1 MYRTFFKSQSSLTPL
16 PALLRCPAP
25 SAADKAA
32 LPLADSC
39 AAPPARGIR
48 RRRRS
53 QALPLFRKKS
63 RFVETGCAFSDFF

>member
-32 LPLADSC
+32 LPLADRC
-39 AAPPARGIR
+39 ADKSSLYPAPR
-48 RRRRS
+48 
-53 QALPLFRKKS
+53 ALGRAANFLR
-63 RFVETGCAFSDFF
+63 AA